1 MSDAHG
7 HTSTKGYLLVF
18 LWLGIFTAVTVAASY
33 LHLPAAR
40 AIALALVIATIKA
53 TIVGLFFM
61 HLKFEGRII
70 LAFLALTAAFGVVLV
85 TLPTLDTVGHE
96 WAAEGATPAVPAVH
110 SQHEQDEINAGHRP
124 AESGTAAPFGSHADS
139 AEAHAAH
146 TAAEHSAK
154 H

>member
-1 MSDAHG
+1 MSSEG

-18 LWLGIFTAVTVAASY
+18 LWLGIFTAVTVGASY
-33 LHLPAAR
+33 LHLPPAK

-70 LAFLALTAAFGVVLV
+70 LAFLALTAAFGLVLV
-85 TLPTLDTVGHE
+85 TLPSTDLLGHE
-96 WAAEGATPAVPAVH
+96 WAAEGAIPAVPAVH
-110 SQHEQDEINAGHRP
+110 SQHEQDEINAGRTP
-124 AESGTAAPFGSHADS
+124 AHEGA
-139 AEAHAAH
+139 
-146 TAAEHSAK
+146 AAEHEHAEHSGK